1 MNRSGSKNYFVEQS
15 SLTQLPS
22 VDYAGQKLWDPKTS
36 GGHWLG
42 KISLETKT
50 LNVFAMNEVE
60 GRFFFSSKGFRKNWH
75 QWKISNNLRLLPT

>member
-1 MNRSGSKNYFVEQS
+1 MNRSGSKNYVVEQF

-50 LNVFAMNEVE
+50 LNIFAMNEVE
-60 GRFFFSSKGFRKNWH
+60 GSFFFLQKGLE
-75 QWKISNNLRLLPT
+75 KIGTNGR